1 MNKNKGIWI
10 VIIGILFI
18 GILVTVITVSFVNRK
33 GNAEQAYGLSETSN
47 LEEQTAFYSGE
58 AEEESFAFQSPY
70 SAPVPPAEEEP
81 LLSRSQEPGILA
93 APPEPEAAAGGVEAQ
108 QEAGIAVEAD
118 SAQAT
123 APLAVGEDAEA
134 AKPAAAEEA
143 PAAPRTVMAE
153 DARSKT
159 AEPFITPLSPDSKGR
174 RTLVETTDAAVYYQK
189 HMAELDGQIKKMREE
204 SADSNTYSMKALAD
218 KELRMWS
225 RELND
230 IYTSVSECLDT
241 EEREE
246 LEVSQQN
253 WIKERDLKAQ
263 TAGKK
268 YSGGSLEGVEYTA
281 SLADSTRSRAYD
293 LVAEY
298 EDILSEEESQ

>member
-33 GNAEQAYGLSETSN
+33 GNAEQAYGLSETPD

-93 APPEPEAAAGGVEAQ
+93 APPGTEAAAGAVEAQ
-108 QEAGIAVEAD
+108 LEAGSEMGTDSGEA
-118 SAQAT
+118 A
-123 APLAVGEDAEA
+123 APAVGEDAKA
-134 AKPAAAEEA
+134 AKPAAAEEV

-174 RTLVETTDAAVYYQK
+174 STLVETTDAAVYYKK

-298 EDILSEEESQ
+298 EDILSEEETQ

>member
-10 VIIGILFI
+10 VIIGILVI
-18 GILVTVITVSFVNRK
+18 GILVTVMTVSFVSRK
-33 GNAEQAYGLSETSN
+33 ESADQAIGQPEIAN
-47 LEEQTAFYSGE
+47 QEEPAAFYSEE
-58 AEEESFAFQSPY
+58 AKEEPFTSQAPDSSPV
-70 SAPVPPAEEEP
+70 SPAEEEP
-81 LLSRSQEPGILA
+81 LLSRSQEPGILSA
-93 APPEPEAAAGGVEAQ
+93 EPEAAAGVLKALPETGTGVET
-108 QEAGIAVEAD
+108 D
-118 SAQAT
+118 
-123 APLAVGEDAEA
+123 
-134 AKPAAAEEA
+134 PAAAHDAEVLEEGAQVLEPAAFGASVPAEPQSAMEKDA
-143 PAAPRTVMAE
+143 PAKA
-153 DARSKT
+153 

-174 RTLVETTDAAVYYQK
+174 STIVESMDAAAYYQK

-230 IYTSVSECLDT
+230 IYASVSDCLDT

-246 LEVSQQN
+246 LEVSQQK
-253 WIKERDLKAQ
+253 WIKERDSKAQ
-263 TAGKK
+263 AAGKK

-281 SLADSTRSRAYD
+281 SMADSTRSRAYD

-298 EDILSEEESQ
+298 EDVLSEEEVQ